1 MKRNGATLSLV
12 GFAMLVISMEC
23 SAQTAD
29 SFEQLKVL
37 VKPGDNVYVTDSTG
51 QTTKGRISQLS
62 ATSLGLTVNG
72 ARRDL
77 AQNDVYEIRQWKHD
91 SLANGAIIGTSIAG
105 LLSAITAIAACS
117 EGCRGQGGDVALF
130 ILVFTGM
137 GTGIGTGIDAL
148 VPSKQTIFKNP
159 GRSSGK
165 LQIRPIINRS
175 NKGVRVAFSF

>member
-1 MKRNGATLSLV
+1 MKPNGATLFLV

-29 SFEQLKVL
+29 SFEQLQVL

-77 AQNDVYEIRQWKHD
+77 VQNDVYEIRQWKHD
-91 SLANGAIIGTSIAG
+91 SLANGAIIGGSIAG
-105 LLSAITAIAACS
+105 LLSAIAAVAACS

-130 ILVFTGM
+130 ILAFTGM
-137 GTGIGTGIDAL
+137 GAGIGTGIDAL

>member
-1 MKRNGATLSLV
+1 MKRNGATLFLV

-29 SFEQLKVL
+29 SFEQLQVL

-72 ARRDL
+72 APRDL
-77 AQNDVYEIRQWKHD
+77 VQNDVYEIRQWKHD
-91 SLANGAIIGTSIAG
+91 SLANGAIIGTSIGG
-105 LLSAITAIAACS
+105 LLSAIFAVAACS

-148 VPSKQTIFKNP
+148 VLSKQTIFKNP

-175 NKGVRVAFSF
+175 NTGVRVAFSF